1 MKGLI
6 LILITLFTI
15 SGFSQ
20 KDTSRSFDAAGIEKI
35 YIYTDEVF
43 KINLKTSDKP
53 QIILTSHSEGEYFN
67 DISLEAE
74 VLQDRMLITSKF
86 REILQSGFDK
96 LSAHKVFSLEI
107 SLEIPEG
114 MEVFI
119 KSNIA
124 SVNGSGKFKKLEVEL
139 NSGACD
145 LEMFYG
151 DLMINTYNASINVQT
166 FDAEIIAHSRNGEI
180 FLPPATPGK
189 NQIKLTSINGNIR
202 VREN

>member
-6 LILITLFTI
+6 LIFITLFTI

-53 QIILTSHSEGEYFN
+53 LIILTSHSEGEYFN
-67 DISLEAE
+67 DISLDAE
-74 VLQDRMLITSKF
+74 VLQDRMVITSNF

-114 MEVFI
+114 LEVFI

-124 SVNGSGKFKKLEVEL
+124 SVNGSGRFKKLEVEL
-139 NSGACD
+139 KSGACD
-145 LEMFYG
+145 LEVFYG
-151 DLMINTYNASINVQT
+151 DLVINTYNGSITVET

>member
-6 LILITLFTI
+6 LLFLTLLTFQ
-15 SGFSQ
+15 GFSQ

-35 YIYTDEVF
+35 FIYTDEVF
-43 KINLKTSDKP
+43 RINLKTSSSKK
-53 QIILTSHSEGEYFN
+53 IILTSHSEGEYFE

-74 VLQDRMLITSKF
+74 VLQDRMILTSKF

-114 MEVFI
+114 MRVFI

-124 SVNGSGKFKKLEVEL
+124 SVNGSGNFEKLEVEL
-139 NSGACD
+139 KSGACELAVFD
-145 LEMFYG
+145 G
-151 DLMINTYNASINVQT
+151 DLLVNTYNGSIAVHT
-166 FDAEIIAHSRNGEI
+166 HDAEISAHSRNGEV